1 MSLFGFDAM
10 QDWQGAEFQFR
21 FWCWAVLLGPVL
33 LCLAANL
40 LVHLLAWPRPQR
52 MR

>member
-10 QDWQGAEFQFR
+10 QDWAGAESR
-21 FWCWAVLLGPVL
+21 FLFVCWAVFVGPVL
-33 LCLAANL
+33 LWFAVNL
-40 LVHLLAWPRPQR
+40 LVHLLAWSRTQR